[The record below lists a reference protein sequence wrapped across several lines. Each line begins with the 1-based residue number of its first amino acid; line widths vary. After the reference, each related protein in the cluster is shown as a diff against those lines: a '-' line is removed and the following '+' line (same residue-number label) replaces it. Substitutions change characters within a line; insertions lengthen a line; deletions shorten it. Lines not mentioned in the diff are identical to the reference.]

1 MVTPQQR
8 RAVITHA
15 QGTAAISERRAC
27 RFLGVH
33 RSLVRYRS
41 RRAPEAELRGRLRA
55 LAERHPSWGSPRLT
69 WLLRRE
75 GRMVNHKKVE
85 RLYREEGLT
94 VRRRRRKRVSR
105 PRLELPTPHRADD
118 QWSMDF
124 MRDQLAGGCVFR
136 LLTVIDHYTRE
147 SPVIEV
153 DLSLPGARVVDVL
166 DRLAGHRG
174 LPRSIRMD
182 NGPEFIGQALDEW
195 AHRRGVKLEFIRPG
209 RPVENAFIE
218 SFNGRLREECLK
230 QHWFLDLE
238 DAQQTIEA
246 WRIRYNTNR
255 PHSGLGGMT
264 PKEFASRM
272 RTQQNQ
278 TRLSA

>member
-1 MVTPQQR
+1 VVTPGQR

-15 QGTAAISERRAC
+15 QETAALSERRAC

-41 RRAPEAELRGRLRA
+41 CRPPEAELRGRLKE

-75 GRMVNHKKVE
+75 GRVVNHKKVE

-94 VRRRRRKRVSR
+94 VRRRHRKRVAR
-105 PRLELPTPHRADD
+105 PRIEMPTPRRADE

-124 MRDQLAGGCVFR
+124 MRDQLAGGRVFR
-136 LLTVIDHYTRE
+136 LLTVVDHFTRE

-153 DLSLPGARVVDVL
+153 DLSLPGARVAQVL
-166 DRLAGHRG
+166 DRVGGRRG
-174 LPRSIRMD
+174 LPRSIRVD
-182 NGPEFIGQALDEW
+182 NGPEFTGRALDEW

-209 RPVENAFIE
+209 KPVENAFIE
-218 SFNGRLREECLK
+218 SFNGRIRQECLN
-230 QHWFLDLE
+230 QHWFLDLD
-238 DAQQTIEA
+238 DARRTIEA
-246 WRIRYNTNR
+246 WRISYNTNR
-255 PHSGLGGMT
+255 PHSGIGGKT
-264 PKEFASRM
+264 PAEFAKMNQREK
-272 RTQQNQ
+272 Q

>member
-1 MVTPQQR
+1 VVTPGQR

-15 QGTAAISERRAC
+15 QETAALSERRAC

-41 RRAPEAELRGRLRA
+41 CRPPEAELRGRLKE

-75 GRMVNHKKVE
+75 GRVVNHKKVE

-94 VRRRRRKRVSR
+94 VRRRHRKRVAR
-105 PRLELPTPHRADD
+105 PRIEMPTPRRADE

-124 MRDQLAGGCVFR
+124 MRDQLAGGRVFR
-136 LLTVIDHYTRE
+136 LLTVVDHFTRE

-153 DLSLPGARVVDVL
+153 DLSLPGARVAQVL
-166 DRLAGHRG
+166 DRVARRRG
-174 LPRSIRMD
+174 LPRSIRVD
-182 NGPEFIGQALDEW
+182 NGPEFTGRALDEW

-209 RPVENAFIE
+209 KPVENAFIE
-218 SFNGRLREECLK
+218 SFNGRIRQECLN
-230 QHWFLDLE
+230 QHWFLDLD
-238 DAQQTIEA
+238 DARRTIEA
-246 WRIRYNTNR
+246 WRISYNTNR
-255 PHSGLGGMT
+255 PHSGIGGRT
-264 PKEFASRM
+264 PAEFARLN
-272 RTQQNQ
+272 RREKQ

>member
-1 MVTPQQR
+1 MVTPKQR

-41 RRAPEAELRGRLRA
+41 CRPPEAELRDRLRA
-55 LAERHPSWGSPRLT
+55 LAEQRPSWGSPRLT

-75 GRMVNHKKVE
+75 GRVVNHKKVE

-94 VRRRRRKRVSR
+94 VRRRRRKRVAR
-105 PRLELPTPHRADD
+105 PRLELPMPRRADD

-124 MRDQLAGGCVFR
+124 MRDQLAGGRVFR
-136 LLTVIDHYTRE
+136 LLTIIDHYTRE

-153 DLSLPGARVVDVL
+153 DLSLPGARVVRVL
-166 DRLAGHRG
+166 ERLAGRRG

-182 NGPEFIGQALDEW
+182 NGPEFTGQALDEW

-218 SFNGRLREECLK
+218 SFNGRLREECLN

-238 DAQQTIEA
+238 DARRTIEA
-246 WRIRYNTNR
+246 WRIGYNTNR
-255 PHSGLGGMT
+255 PHSGLEGMT
-264 PKEFASRM
+264 PVEFARL
-272 RTQQNQ
+272 NKVEPDQ

>member
-1 MVTPQQR
+1 MVTPGQR

-15 QGTAAISERRAC
+15 QETAALSERRAC

-41 RRAPEAELRGRLRA
+41 CRPPEAELRGRLKE

-75 GRMVNHKKVE
+75 GRVVNHKKVE

-94 VRRRRRKRVSR
+94 VRRRHRKRVAR
-105 PRLELPTPHRADD
+105 PRIEMPTPRRADE

-124 MRDQLAGGCVFR
+124 MRDQLAGGRVFR
-136 LLTVIDHYTRE
+136 LLTVVDHFTRE

-153 DLSLPGARVVDVL
+153 DLSLPGARVAQVL
-166 DRLAGHRG
+166 DRVGGRRG
-174 LPRSIRMD
+174 LPRSIRVD
-182 NGPEFIGQALDEW
+182 NGPEFTGRALDEW

-209 RPVENAFIE
+209 KPVENAFIE
-218 SFNGRLREECLK
+218 SFNGRIRQECLN
-230 QHWFLDLE
+230 QHWFLDLD
-238 DAQQTIEA
+238 DARRTVEA
-246 WRIRYNTNR
+246 WRISYNTNR
-255 PHSGLGGMT
+255 PHSGLGGKT
-264 PKEFASRM
+264 PAEFAKLNR
-272 RTQQNQ
+272 REKQ

>member
-1 MVTPQQR
+1 MVTPGQR

-15 QGTAAISERRAC
+15 QETAALSERRAC

-41 RRAPEAELRGRLRA
+41 CRPPEAELRGRLKE

-75 GRMVNHKKVE
+75 GRVVNHKKVE

-94 VRRRRRKRVSR
+94 VRRRHRKRVAR
-105 PRLELPTPHRADD
+105 PRIEMPTPRRADE

-124 MRDQLAGGCVFR
+124 MRDQLAGGRVFR
-136 LLTVIDHYTRE
+136 LLTVVDHFTRE

-153 DLSLPGARVVDVL
+153 DLSLPGARVAQVL
-166 DRLAGHRG
+166 DRVGGRRG
-174 LPRSIRMD
+174 LPRSIRVD
-182 NGPEFIGQALDEW
+182 NGPEVTGRALDEW

-209 RPVENAFIE
+209 KPVENAFIE
-218 SFNGRLREECLK
+218 SFNGRIRQECLN
-230 QHWFLDLE
+230 QHWFLDLD
-238 DAQQTIEA
+238 DARRTIEA
-246 WRIRYNTNR
+246 WRISYNTNR
-255 PHSGLGGMT
+255 PHSGIGGRT
-264 PKEFASRM
+264 PAEFAKMNQREK
-272 RTQQNQ
+272 Q

>member
-1 MVTPQQR
+1 MVTPGQR

-15 QGTAAISERRAC
+15 QDTAVLSERRAC

-41 RRAPEAELRGRLRA
+41 CRPPETELRERLRE
-55 LAERHPSWGSPRLT
+55 LAEQHPSWGSPRLT

-75 GRMVNHKKVE
+75 GLVVNHKKVE
-85 RLYREEGLT
+85 RLYREEGLM
-94 VRRRRRKRVSR
+94 VKRRRRKRVAR
-105 PRLELPTPHRADD
+105 PRIEMPVPRRANE

-124 MRDQLAGGCVFR
+124 MRDQLAGGRVFR
-136 LLTVIDHYTRE
+136 LLTVVDHYTRE

-153 DLSLPGARVVDVL
+153 DLSLPGGRVAQVL
-166 DRLAGHRG
+166 DRVAKRRG
-174 LPRSIRMD
+174 LPRSIRLD
-182 NGPEFIGQALDEW
+182 NGPEFTGRALDEW
-195 AHRRGVKLEFIRPG
+195 AHLRGVKLEFIRPG
-209 RPVENAFIE
+209 KPVENAFIE
-218 SFNGRLREECLK
+218 SFNGRLREECLN

-238 DAQQTIEA
+238 DARRTIEA

-255 PHSGLGGMT
+255 PHSGLGGQT
-264 PKEFASRM
+264 PAEFARM
-272 RTQQNQ
+272 KKREIR

>member
-1 MVTPQQR
+1 MVTPGQR

-15 QGTAAISERRAC
+15 QETAALSERRAC

-41 RRAPEAELRGRLRA
+41 CRPPEAELRGRLKE

-75 GRMVNHKKVE
+75 GRVVNHKKVE

-94 VRRRRRKRVSR
+94 VRRRYRKRVAR
-105 PRLELPTPHRADD
+105 PRIEMPTPRRADE

-124 MRDQLAGGCVFR
+124 MRDQLAGGRVFR
-136 LLTVIDHYTRE
+136 LLTVVDHFTRE
-147 SPVIEV
+147 APVIEV
-153 DLSLPGARVVDVL
+153 DLSLPGARVAQVL
-166 DRLAGHRG
+166 DRVGGRRG
-174 LPRSIRMD
+174 LPRSIRVD
-182 NGPEFIGQALDEW
+182 NGPEFTGRALDEW

-209 RPVENAFIE
+209 KPVENAFIE
-218 SFNGRLREECLK
+218 SFNGRIRQECLN
-230 QHWFLDLE
+230 QHWFLDLD
-238 DAQQTIEA
+238 DARRTIEA
-246 WRIRYNTNR
+246 WRISYNTNR
-255 PHSGLGGMT
+255 PHSGLGGKT
-264 PKEFASRM
+264 PAEFAKLNR
-272 RTQQNQ
+272 REKQ

>member
-1 MVTPQQR
+1 MVTPGQR

-15 QGTAAISERRAC
+15 QETAALSERRAC

-41 RRAPEAELRGRLRA
+41 CRPPEAELRGRLKE

-75 GRMVNHKKVE
+75 GRVVNHKKVE

-94 VRRRRRKRVSR
+94 VRQRHRKRVAR
-105 PRLELPTPHRADD
+105 PRIEMPTPRRADE

-124 MRDQLAGGCVFR
+124 MRDQLAGGRVFR
-136 LLTVIDHYTRE
+136 LLTVVDHFTRE

-153 DLSLPGARVVDVL
+153 DLSLPGARVAQVL
-166 DRLAGHRG
+166 DRVARRRG
-174 LPRSIRMD
+174 LPRSIRVD
-182 NGPEFIGQALDEW
+182 NGPEFTGRALDEW

-209 RPVENAFIE
+209 KPVENAFIE
-218 SFNGRLREECLK
+218 SFNGRIRQECLN
-230 QHWFLDLE
+230 QHWFLDLD
-238 DAQQTIEA
+238 DARRTIEA
-246 WRIRYNTNR
+246 WRISYNTNR
-255 PHSGLGGMT
+255 PHSGIGGRT
-264 PKEFASRM
+264 PAEFAKMNQREK
-272 RTQQNQ
+272 Q